1 MTEDLEKPLLDFDID
16 KEMIKLDNK
25 YKIFLQEIQA
35 IDNILNRI
43 EDKRDYEKI
52 ESMYDYCNQPLRVNV

>member
-16 KEMIKLDNK
+16 KEMTKLDNQ

-35 IDNILNRI
+35 IDNKLNRI

-52 ESMYDYCNQPLRVNV
+52 ESMYHYCNHLEG